1 MIYYELLY
9 RKDAKSE
16 WELYLA
22 YDTLEGIKS
31 AHRLHSKRKQG
42 QWKYNEVVLNVV
54 PELHNSASTI
64 TPLEIIQ
71 RNINRIDLL
80 LLSLWVIA
88 LFGITYLL
96 TQFL

>member
-1 MIYYELLY
+1 MSIATKCTCGHSLSGICLESIKECENLY
-9 RKDAKSE
+9 RIEYNDGIGTFGTEMGNTAHLDNPTQLE
-16 WELYLA
+16 
-22 YDTLEGIKS
+22 TLE
-31 AHRLHSKRKQG
+31 
-42 QWKYNEVVLNVV
+42 
-54 PELHNSASTI
+54 
-64 TPLEIIQ
+64 